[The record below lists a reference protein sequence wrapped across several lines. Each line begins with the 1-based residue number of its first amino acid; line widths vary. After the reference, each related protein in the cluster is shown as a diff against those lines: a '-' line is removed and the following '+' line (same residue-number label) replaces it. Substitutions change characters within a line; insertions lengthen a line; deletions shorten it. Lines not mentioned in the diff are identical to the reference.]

1 MLFYFT
7 LFYIIIYTLHF
18 TFLFLPFLYSESTL
32 ISFISLSHF
41 SKDLGSLLRAFH
53 VSMVSNFKN
62 LVLENNGLVDKCAVY
77 KATLKLSV
85 QTSCG
90 LSGLSRELLRKIK
103 KLRLHRKWNFEKKCT
118 FLMINVNSTVKL
130 TLASVVTL
138 NNFTSL

>member
-1 MLFYFT
+1 M
-7 LFYIIIYTLHF
+7 
-18 TFLFLPFLYSESTL
+18 
-32 ISFISLSHF
+32 
-41 SKDLGSLLRAFH
+41 
-53 VSMVSNFKN
+53 SMISNFNN
-62 LVLENNGLVDKCAVY
+62 LGLEKNGLVVDKCAVY

-103 KLRLHRKWNFEKKCT
+103 KLIKASQKKNFEKKCT

>member
-1 MLFYFT
+1 M
-7 LFYIIIYTLHF
+7 
-18 TFLFLPFLYSESTL
+18 
-32 ISFISLSHF
+32 
-41 SKDLGSLLRAFH
+41 G
-53 VSMVSNFKN
+53 
-62 LVLENNGLVDKCAVY
+62 LEKNGLVVDKCAVY

-90 LSGLSRELLRKIK
+90 FQWFKSRTSSQDQETKASQK
-103 KLRLHRKWNFEKKCT
+103 KNFEKKKCT